1 MKPVLRLVLSA
12 MLLFNCCYA
21 QTFVADDLELTWNIV
36 ESNYKNSNETLSQL
50 TIENK
55 GKVQF
60 PAKGWT
66 IYFNGSNPRLQ
77 NKEEAPIIIEQINGD
92 YFKLLLK
99 PDYGGIAPGEKL
111 QVLVLS
117 RALKNYTDHAKG
129 FYIVFDHQ
137 TSLGIPIKYK
147 TGSLV
152 DHTPKEKE
160 LANKIY
166 QENSLIN
173 NIPLAELP
181 PVFPT
186 PSYYKYAEGSF
197 TLTAA
202 VKIVAA
208 AQFKKEA
215 DYLAQEL
222 KNVFGKAPIIA
233 ASGASGIIL
242 QLDKNIK
249 SEGYEIKITPKNV
262 FIKAANNAGV
272 FYAIQSLKTMF
283 PPKTWASKQS
293 AIKLKAVAIKD
304 APRFAHRAFMM
315 DVSRNFQPK
324 AQVIKLIDLL
334 ALYKINVLHMHFN
347 DDEGWR
353 IEIPG
358 LPELTEVGAR
368 RGHTLNEEDRIFP
381 AYGSGPDVNNAAGT
395 GFFSR
400 KDYIEILKYATARH
414 VQVIPEFETPGHARA
429 AIKAMNA
436 RYAKFISKGDS
447 IQAKKYLLRDLNDQ
461 SKYRSVQ
468 GWDDNVINPALPSV
482 YTFLEKITDEII
494 SMYKE
499 AGAPIK
505 TIHFGGDEVPEG
517 VWEKSP
523 AVKQLMAQDKTIENV
538 DEMWHYYFKKVSQI
552 LKSRNLYLSGWEEI
566 GMKKTLVNGKKQMV
580 LDERFI
586 NENFH
591 TDVWNNLHGN
601 EDLAYKMANAGY
613 KVVLTNVTNMYLD
626 LAYNGCYNEPGQYWG
641 GYVDVNKPYSF
652 IPHNYY
658 KNQKEDFLGQPLKA
672 GYFDGKERLTA
683 EGRKNIV
690 GIQAPLWSEIITTKG
705 QFEYLLLPKL
715 FGLAERA
722 WAVDPQWATET
733 DAAKSELLYQKDWS
747 VFLNTLSKK
756 ELPRLDHYAGGF
768 SYRIPTVGVV
778 VENSTVKANVQ
789 LPSFTIRYTTDGTEP
804 TTNSPIYNNQGVNT
818 SNLKLRVFNQN
829 GRGGQTVAYQKQE
842 KN

>member
-1 MKPVLRLVLSA
+1 MKHVLRLLLSA
-12 MLLFNCCYA
+12 VLLFNSCYA
-21 QTFVADDLELTWNIV
+21 QTFVANDVKLTWDIV
-36 ESNYKNSNETLSQL
+36 ETNYKNSNETLSQL
-50 TIENK
+50 TLENK
-55 GKVQF
+55 GNVHI

-77 NKEEAPIIIEQINGD
+77 NKDNAPIVIEQINGD
-92 YFKLLLK
+92 YFKLFLK
-99 PDYGGIAPGEKL
+99 PDFKGISPGEKV
-111 QVLVLS
+111 QVFALS
-117 RALKNYTDHAKG
+117 RALKNHTDHPKG
-129 FYIVFDHQ
+129 FYIVFDHN
-137 TSLGIPIKYK
+137 TSLGIPIKYT

-152 DHTPKEKE
+152 NYAPKEKE
-160 LANKIY
+160 LAAKIY
-166 QENSLIN
+166 KENSLIKD
-173 NIPLAELP
+173 IPLAQLP

-186 PSYYKYAEGSF
+186 PNHYQYTEGSF
-197 TLTAA
+197 TLSAA
-202 VKIVAA
+202 VKIVANT
-208 AQFKKEA
+208 QFKKETN
-215 DYLAQEL
+215 YLAEEL
-222 KNVFGKAPIIA
+222 KNLFGKAPVIV

-242 QLDKNIK
+242 QLDKSIK
-249 SEGYEIKITPKNV
+249 HEGYEIKITPQNIL
-262 FIKAANNAGV
+262 IKAASNAGV
-272 FYAIQSLKTMF
+272 FYGIQSLKTMF
-283 PPKTWASKQS
+283 PPKTWAGKQS
-293 AIKLKAVAIKD
+293 SINLKAITIKD

-324 AQVIKLIDLL
+324 EQVIKLLDLL

-381 AYGSGPDVNNAAGT
+381 AYGSGPDVNNTTGT

-400 KDYIEILKYATARH
+400 SDYIEILKYATTRH
-414 VQVIPEFETPGHARA
+414 IQVIPEIETPGHARA

-436 RYAKFISKGDS
+436 RYAKYISKGDTA
-447 IQAKKYLLRDLNDQ
+447 QAKKYLLRDLNDQ
-461 SKYRSVQ
+461 SAYRSVQ
-468 GWDDNVINPALPSV
+468 GWNDNVINPALPSV
-482 YTFLEKITDEII
+482 YTFLEKITDETLK
-494 SMYKE
+494 MYKE

-523 AVKQLMAQDKTIENV
+523 AVKQLMAQDKSIESV
-538 DEMWHYYFKKVSQI
+538 DEMWHYYFKKVGQI

-580 LDERFI
+580 LDKRFI

-626 LAYNGCYNEPGQYWG
+626 LAYNGSYNEPGQYWG

-652 IPHNYY
+652 IPFNYY

-672 GYFDGKERLTA
+672 GFFDGKERLTT
-683 EGRKNIV
+683 EGKKNIV
-690 GIQAPLWSEIITTKG
+690 GIQAPLWSEIIKTKE

-722 WAVDPQWATET
+722 WAASPQWATET
-733 DAAKSELLYQKDWS
+733 DAEKSESLYQKDWS
-747 VFLNTLSKK
+747 VFINTLSKK
-756 ELPRLDHYAGGF
+756 ELPRLDYYAGGF
-768 SYRIPTVGVV
+768 NYRIPAVGVV
-778 VENSTVKANVQ
+778 TQNDRVKVNTQ
-789 LPSFTIRYTTDGTEP
+789 YPNFTIRYTTNGTEP
-804 TTNSPIYNNQGVNT
+804 NANSLIFRNQEVKAT
-818 SNLKLRVFNQN
+818 NLKLRVFNEQ
-829 GRGGQTVAYQKQE
+829 GRGGQTTSYQK
-842 KN
+842 